1 MPVATASQN
10 PGSRRSRFA
19 IILQHAVL
27 LIDFP
32 NSCPRV
38 MARNALPALLAMQR
52 GEATEREIYSK
63 LAKGAGGKNGRVLE
77 SIARDEAEHYET
89 LKRITGKDAKPD
101 GLRVLWYTLV
111 SRALGLSFG
120 LKLME
125 NGEKKAQSA
134 YGELKTEYP
143 ELAGM
148 LEDEGRHERELL
160 GMLSEER
167 LEYASSIVLGLN
179 DALVELSGTLAGLT
193 LALANP
199 KLIALS
205 GLVVGVAAA
214 LSMAASSYLSA
225 REEGGKNAGK
235 AAAYT
240 GITYIVTVLLMV
252 SPYFIFG
259 NVYAAL
265 AVLLAITITV
275 IGAYTFYI
283 TTAKSKKFLPRFA
296 EMAAISL
303 AVALVS
309 FVFGL
314 VLRNF
319 VGT

>member
-1 MPVATASQN
+1 
-10 PGSRRSRFA
+10 
-19 IILQHAVL
+19 
-27 LIDFP
+27 
-32 NSCPRV
+32 
-38 MARNALPALLAMQR
+38 MQR

-63 LAKGAGGKNGRVLE
+63 LAKRAGSRNGRVLE
-77 SIARDEAEHYET
+77 RIAADEAKHYEM
-89 LKRITGKDAKPD
+89 LRRITGRSAAPD
-101 GLRVLWYTLV
+101 GLRVLWYTLI

-125 NGEKKAQSA
+125 NGERGAQAAYKA
-134 YGELKTEYP
+134 LKRY
-143 ELAGM
+143 AGIAAM
-148 LEDEGRHERELL
+148 MRDEERHERELL
-160 GMLSEER
+160 AMLSEER

-193 LALANP
+193 LALANAR
-199 KLIALS
+199 LVALS

-240 GITYIVTVLLMV
+240 GITYIATVLLMV

-265 AVLLAITITV
+265 AVLLSITV
-275 IGAYTFYI
+275 TIIGAYTFYI
-283 TTAKSKKFLPRFA
+283 TTAKGRSFLPRFA

-319 VGT
+319 VGA